1 MQSEGGAVFTL
12 RLLLSL
18 RPTPIWASNRLDLV
32 PCSPFS
38 ESPFRGCAPLGPL
51 AHSLAL
57 SSVPLQSV
65 TVIATPLSS
74 GRRSPFRPMFPKPSS
89 VSPPPLSYHIP
100 SATPPL

>member
-12 RLLLSL
+12 RLLLLL

-65 TVIATPLSS
+65 TVIATPLSC
-74 GRRSPFRPMFPKPSS
+74 GRRSPCRPLFPNPACVS
-89 VSPPPLSYHIP
+89 VPRVADQVHRDTRP
-100 SATPPL
+100 